1 MKMRKS
7 YKLTIGLLVLF
18 LFAGVTL
25 KADLMGKPKPK
36 KKDDLVI
43 IHTPFGDMTVLLYE
57 ETPLHKENFLRL
69 AKSGAYDSTIWHRV
83 IEDFM
88 IQGGDVTKK
97 EGSNEVDL
105 DNIPAELDRGFYHT
119 KGALA
124 AARTGDNVN
133 PERKSSSCQFYIV
146 QGREIKRK
154 DLEIDPANLQKGISQ
169 LLSNADYDTV
179 RQKFQ
184 NLYQQ
189 GKNEQANDLAYSL
202 IDLCEQEFDIKIR
215 KDIPE
220 NALEAYEKVGG
231 TPHLD
236 GAYTVYGTVVDGLEI
251 IDKVAEVNVNG
262 SKPVEDVYITM
273 EVITLKTKEITKRY
287 GYEYPPV
294 KKK

>member
-1 MKMRKS
+1 MNRLE
-7 YKLTIGLLVLF
+7 KLGIGFLVLI
-18 LFAGVTL
+18 LVLGVHL
-25 KADLMGKPKPK
+25 GADAEGKPKPK

-57 ETPLHKENFLRL
+57 ETPLHKANFLRL

-97 EGSNEVDL
+97 KGSTDTDL
-105 DNIPAELDRGFYHT
+105 DNVPAELDRGFYHT

-146 QGREIKRK
+146 QGREVKRR
-154 DLEIDPANLQKGISQ
+154 DLEVDPSNMQKGISR
-169 LLSNADYDTV
+169 LLSSAEYDTI

-189 GKNEQANDLAYSL
+189 GKNEAANDLAFSL
-202 IDLCEQEFDIKIR
+202 IDLCEEKFDIKIW

-220 NALEAYEKVGG
+220 DVLQDYEKLGG
-231 TPHLD
+231 APHLD
-236 GAYTVYGTVVDGLEI
+236 GAYTVYGRVVEGLEV
-251 IDKVAEVNVNG
+251 IDKVAAVKVNG
-262 SKPVEDVYITM
+262 SQPAEDVYITM
-273 EVITLKTKEITKRY
+273 DVVNLKTKEITKRY
-287 GYEYPPV
+287 GYVYPPV
-294 KKK
+294 EK